1 MAFEANLMCKTSTN
15 ATEGLVTVSW
25 AYGPSTDNAATITA
39 SAYFDEWVDQIS
51 KNDTITIVASDE
63 TEIREFTNVSGTA
76 PVTVA
81 AFINAGDIPAGSITE
96 AKLVANSMT
105 GTIAA
110 NVADANVIGGFTQ
123 LFRINTAGG
132 ASANTDVI
140 VTHKIRVIDVWVVN
154 NGAGTASDTIEVLNG
169 SSGISDVIDI
179 SGADT
184 TVARVGA
191 LDDANVEIAA
201 SGTLRITEVDG
212 GGSDSPATTV
222 YVLAVR
228 VA

>member
-1 MAFEANLMCKTSTN
+1 MAFEANLMCKTTTN
-15 ATEGLVTVSW
+15 ATEGLVTIGF

-39 SAYFDEWVDQIS
+39 SGYFDDWADQIS

-63 TEIREFTNVSGTA
+63 TEIREFTNVTGAT

-96 AKLVANSMT
+96 AKLVPNSMT

-110 NVADANVIGGFTQ
+110 DVADASVIGGIPL
-123 LFRINTAGG
+123 LFRINTVGG
-132 ASANTDVI
+132 VTASVDVTVTD
-140 VTHKIRVIDVWVVN
+140 KIRVIDAWVIN
-154 NGAGTASDTIEVLNG
+154 NAIGTASDTII
-169 SSGISDVIDI
+169 ISNTATPITDAIDI

-184 TVARVGA
+184 TIARAGIIN
-191 LDDANVEIAA
+191 DTNHEIPA
-201 SGTLRITEVDG
+201 SGILRVTETDG

-222 YVLAVR
+222 YITAIR